1 VPVYEYRCAKGHEYE
16 KTEGF
21 SAPTQQRCTVCGAR
35 ARRLISMPSVIF
47 KGGGFYST
55 DNRRSSGESSAADT
69 ASADSP
75 SNDSS
80 PVTGS
85 AAKSKNGHGHSH
97 GDGDGGHTDDKPA
110 KPAKTAKTEASVD

>member
-21 SAPTQQRCTVCGAR
+21 SAPAQQRCTVCGAR

-55 DNRRSSGESSAADT
+55 DNRRSSGESSATAD
-69 ASADSP
+69 AAAADS
-75 SNDSS
+75 SSKDSS
-80 PVTGS
+80 PVTDG
-85 AAKSKNGHGHSH
+85 AAKSTNGHGHSH
-97 GDGDGGHTDDKPA
+97 ADGAHTDDKPA
-110 KPAKTAKTEASVD
+110 KPAKAEASVD